1 MDMSVLGN
9 FLAAM
14 SDHVAGPDSRLWPAY
29 LAGSVLIAYLIY
41 RRRNEGTSFVEWLVP
56 KSVYLHASHMVDLKV
71 FVVNR
76 AMAALGIFNLVFL
89 SAFIATRL
97 PDLTGQSAGLAA
109 GPVLIGFLLLVVGDL
124 AVYIVH
130 RFHHENRIFW
140 PFHSLH
146 HSAEVMTPITVYRKH
161 PVYDLVSAIVKGVLI
176 GTLQGAMIALFA
188 GEISFVSV
196 VGVNAFYV
204 AFNMAASNLRHTH
217 IWLSFGRVL
226 EHVFISPAQHQVHH
240 SIDPRHH
247 NKNYGEVL
255 AIWDWMFGTL
265 YVPSGEEKLEFG
277 IGDAKGARIAQ
288 PHDSLTNAMLVPLK
302 DSWKQIVKQA
312 RRAAKHKEASVTK

>member
-1 MDMSVLGN
+1 MDIAGIGN
-9 FLAAM
+9 FLTTM
-14 SDHVAGPDSRLWPAY
+14 SEHIAGPDSRLWPAY
-29 LAGSVLIAYLIY
+29 LAGSVVIAYLIY
-41 RRRNEGTSFVEWLVP
+41 RRRNEAKPFLEWLVP
-56 KSVYLHASHMVDLKV
+56 KSVYLHASHIVDLKV

-76 AMAALGIFNLVFL
+76 ALSILGIFNLVFL
-89 SAFIATRL
+89 SAFIATTL
-97 PDLTGQSAGLAA
+97 PDFTGQSNTLNA
-109 GPVLIGFLLLVVGDL
+109 GPILIGFLLLVVGDL

-176 GTLQGAMIALFA
+176 GALQGVMIALFA
-188 GEISFVSV
+188 GEVSFVSV
-196 VGVNAFYV
+196 AGVNAFYV

-217 IWLSFGRVL
+217 IWLSFGPVL
-226 EHVFISPAQHQVHH
+226 EHIFISPAQHQVHH
-240 SIDPRHH
+240 SIDPKHH

-255 AIWDWMFGTL
+255 AVWDWMFGTL

-277 IGDAKGARIAQ
+277 IGDAKGDRIEQ

-302 DSWKQIVKQA
+302 DSWKQIEKRLSIRKPKQA
-312 RRAAKHKEASVTK
+312 PLSE

>member
-1 MDMSVLGN
+1 MDIAGIGNLLTKMSE
-9 FLAAM
+9 
-14 SDHVAGPDSRLWPAY
+14 HIAGPESRLWPAY
-29 LAGSVLIAYLIY
+29 LAGSVVIAYLIY
-41 RRRNEGTSFVEWLVP
+41 RRRMEAKPFLEWLVP
-56 KSVYLHASHMVDLKV
+56 KSIYFHASHIVDLKV

-76 AMAALGIFNLVFL
+76 ALSILGIFNLVFL
-89 SAFIATRL
+89 SAFIATTL
-97 PDLTGQSAGLAA
+97 PTYTGQSDVMTA
-109 GPVLIGFLLLVVGDL
+109 GPILIGFLLLVVGDL

-161 PVYDLVSAIVKGVLI
+161 PVYDLISAIVKGVLI
-176 GTLQGAMIALFA
+176 GALQGVMIALFA

-217 IWLSFGRVL
+217 IWLSFGPVL
-226 EHVFISPAQHQVHH
+226 EHIFISPAQHQVHH
-240 SIDPRHH
+240 SIDPKHH

-277 IGDAKGARIAQ
+277 IGDLKGERIEQ
-288 PHDSLTNAMLVPLK
+288 PHDSLTNAMLVPLR
-302 DSWKQIVKQA
+302 DSWKQIEKRLGLRKPKQA
-312 RRAAKHKEASVTK
+312 PVSE